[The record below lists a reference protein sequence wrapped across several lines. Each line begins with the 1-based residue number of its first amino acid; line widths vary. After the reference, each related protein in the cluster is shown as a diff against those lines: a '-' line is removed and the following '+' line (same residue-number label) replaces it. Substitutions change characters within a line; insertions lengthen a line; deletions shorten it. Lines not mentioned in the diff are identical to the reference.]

1 MVTVIILTLNDYAVS
16 IYLDLLCIRDNW
28 KSKVLS
34 DLRTNLSCI
43 TIDSLTAAEDDVVV
57 IETDGVERG
66 GKDLGGGVS
75 IGTAELTGGNEIAII
90 SAHGHQLAQHAFC
103 RRGTHG
109 DDDDFAAGLIFQ
121 LQGSLNGVQ
130 VVGVGDGCHGGT
142 VQRTVRLDGHL
153 TGGIRNLLYTNNC
166 FHCKSC
172 LPYFSRAPEM
182 TIICTSL
189 VPS

>member
-1 MVTVIILTLNDYAVS
+1 MQ
-16 IYLDLLCIRDNW
+16 LLC
-28 KSKVLS
+28 
-34 DLRTNLSCI
+34 DLRANLSGI
-43 TIDSLTAAEDDVVV
+43 AIDCLTAAEDNVL
-57 IETDGVERG
+57 GANA
-66 GKDLGGGVS
+66 DLIDSSSQDLAGCKG
-75 IGTAELTGGNEIAII
+75 IRTAELTAGNQNSLV
-90 SAHGHQLAQHAFC
+90 SAAGQQLTQHTLC

-109 DDDDFAAGLIFQ
+109 DNNDLAAGGVLE
-121 LQGSLNGVQ
+121 LQGSLQSVQ
-130 VVGVGDGCHGGT
+130 VIGVGDGCHGGT